1 MLFCFGAVMYSC
13 NSTGKSKPDFKEG
26 EVVIE
31 PGATPVETTVIP
43 VYAVWSP
50 KTQNLIYDGLFDSAS
65 RFIRLCQTKEK
76 LQIDDLS
83 ELTIRDDDDCYTQKS
98 SPMIIISKDS
108 SAPLFLTVLHVD
120 SINKNVVG
128 VTDNNDTIVTS
139 IETMNPRSLQILK
152 TKYQKASLK
161 EEEVKKVETFYL
173 PERAVENQEMKRR
186 VMKDNA
192 ARYRRPN

>member
-1 MLFCFGAVMYSC
+1 
-13 NSTGKSKPDFKEG
+13 
-26 EVVIE
+26 
-31 PGATPVETTVIP
+31 
-43 VYAVWSP
+43 
-50 KTQNLIYDGLFDSAS
+50 
-65 RFIRLCQTKEK
+65 
-76 LQIDDLS
+76 
-83 ELTIRDDDDCYTQKS
+83 
-98 SPMIIISKDS
+98 MIIISKDS

>member
-1 MLFCFGAVMYSC
+1 MHAC
-13 NSTGKSKPDFKEG
+13 NSADKSKPDIKKG
-26 EVVIE
+26 EVIIE